1 MRVLSEGQ
9 HHQQSPKKVHP
20 RESMTTESVGPQG
33 DLHALK
39 ELVPMG
45 PFDAQKILKAPTA
58 QERLD
63 LIEDQIEA
71 FKEILDARE

>member
-1 MRVLSEGQ
+1 
-9 HHQQSPKKVHP
+9 
-20 RESMTTESVGPQG
+20 
-33 DLHALK
+33 
-39 ELVPMG
+39 MG